1 MVSVC
6 VAGDTETAK
15 RVAASTRVFLPATS
29 LGGVESLIEHRRSVE
44 GPHSVVDPTLLRLS
58 IGIEDVNDLIED
70 FEQALT
76 ESNK

>member
-15 RVAASTRVFLPATS
+15 PVAASTRVILPATS

-44 GPHSVVDPTLLRLS
+44 GSHSVVDPTLLRLS

-70 FEQALT
+70 FEQALA